1 MDHAH
6 ARQRLAVPC
15 IAALAVW
22 GLAALASIAGAA
34 TEEEASWAKKVAAWS
49 RAITD
54 EEKARVAAAIPGKPA
69 IAPARPRKLLIFDL
83 NIGYGG
89 HRSIVYANLAFETM
103 GRKTGAYEAVVCHD
117 LSMFSPEKLR
127 QFDAVCFNNTVCFN
141 GTMGR
146 LFEQRGLKKSLV
158 EFVRGGG
165 GLMGIHGATATFLGW
180 PEYGRMLG
188 AYLAGHPW
196 NRETVTIE
204 LDDPGH
210 PLNAPFG
217 GQGLQIAD
225 EIFQFKAPYS
235 RDHLRVL
242 LSLDTAKTD
251 MKKPGIK
258 RTDNDFAVSWIQS
271 YGKGRV
277 FYCSLGHSPFIF
289 WHPKILRH
297 YLAGIQFALGDLPAD
312 TRPSRQAVSAP

>member
-1 MDHAH
+1 MLREKRVVFYNAIHDEGYE
-6 ARQRLAVPC
+6 RQRKQ
-15 IAALAVW
+15 I
-22 GLAALASIAGAA
+22 
-34 TEEEASWAKKVAAWS
+34 E
-49 RAITD
+49 
-54 EEKARVAAAIPGKPA
+54 AAIPKA
-69 IAPARPRKLLIFDL
+69 APAKPLKPRRLLIFDL

-141 GTMGR
+141 GTMGT

-217 GQGLQIAD
+217 GQGFQIAD

-242 LSLDTAKTD
+242 LSLDTVNGAEKVSG
-251 MKKPGIK
+251 KKGGRKDGDYGI
-258 RTDNDFAVSWIQS
+258 SWVKN

-277 FYCSLGHSPFIF
+277 FHLVLGHDDYSVEGVGFIVS
-289 WHPKILRH
+289 L
-297 YLAGIQFALGDLPAD
+297 
-312 TRPSRQAVSAP
+312 TRGTEWAATGKVTIPIPDDFPTAEKATTRKFELEK

>member
-1 MDHAH
+1 MNRVAP
-6 ARQRLAVPC
+6 LAIWC
-15 IAALAVW
+15 LSALA
-22 GLAALASIAGAA
+22 GISGAA
-34 TEEEASWAKKVAAWS
+34 TEEEAHWARKVAGWS

-54 EEKARVAAAIPGKPA
+54 EEKARIAAAVPTKPA
-69 IAPARPRKLLIFDL
+69 AKPARPRKLLIFDL

-89 HRSIVYANLAFETM
+89 HRSIVYANLALEMM
-103 GRKTGAYEAVVCHD
+103 GRKTGAYETVVCHD

-141 GTMGR
+141 GTMGK
-146 LFEQRGLKKSLV
+146 LFEERGLKKSLV

-165 GLMGIHGATATFLGW
+165 GLIGIHGATANFLGW

-196 NRETVTIE
+196 NRETVTVK

-210 PLNAPFG
+210 PLNAAFG
-217 GQGLQIAD
+217 GKGFEIAD

-235 RDHLRVL
+235 RDPLRVL

-251 MKKPGIK
+251 MKKPGVQ
-258 RTDNDFAVSWIQS
+258 RTDNDFAISWVRS

-277 FYCSLGHSPFIF
+277 FYCSLGHSPSIF

-312 TRPSRQAVSAP
+312 ATPSSEAARPPADSTR